1 MRSSHLAASAVVLA
15 ALSLTACRKD
25 EIVTYRVVGESA
37 PASAPAAAPATGTP
51 EAPFAGSAGA
61 SADAMAQMANTA
73 VPTAS
78 GPGLAWT
85 APAGWTTGPEK
96 PMRKATL
103 LVPAEAGGAGAELA
117 ITAFPGSVGS
127 DLDNVNRWRQQL
139 GLAPIAEA
147 ELGSAMQHID
157 VGALHID
164 VVEIAGGTG
173 GQRTLTAIVPH
184 AGAKWF
190 FKLTGP
196 DAVVQREKSNFLA
209 FVQSIRP
216 QG

>member
-15 ALSLTACRKD
+15 ALFLSACRKD

-37 PASAPAAAPATGTP
+37 PASATPAATGGQP
-51 EAPFAGSAGA
+51 SAGGAAA
-61 SADAMAQMANTA
+61 STDTMANMANTA

-78 GPGLAWT
+78 GPGLGWIAPSGWT
-85 APAGWTTGPEK
+85 AGPEK

-103 LVPAEAGGAGAELA
+103 LVPGEAGGAGAELA
-117 ITAFPGSVGS
+117 VTAFPGSVGS

-139 GLAPIAEA
+139 GLAPIAQA
-147 ELGSAMQHID
+147 QLGAAMQHID

-173 GQRTLTAIVPH
+173 GQRTITAIVPH
-184 AGAKWF
+184 EGAKWF

-196 DAVVQREKSNFLA
+196 DAVVLREKENFLA
-209 FVQSIRP
+209 FVRTIRP